1 MPQSLNRQWPI
12 FLSSLAL
19 ISISLTSSFCAHAQ
33 TPATATSYPTKP
45 IKLIAPVA
53 AGGGLDNIART
64 VAEKLSR
71 SIGQQVVVENM
82 GGGGGS
88 IASQAVAKAPADGY
102 TLMVAYVGT
111 HGTNPAVRRLP
122 YDAIKDFTPIGMIG
136 ATPNVLVINPDL
148 PIKNFK
154 EFIDYAKKNPAKLS
168 YGSAGPGTL
177 THLGMEQLKL
187 AAGIFMVHVPYR
199 GVGPAYTDLLAGQTQ
214 AMFPTLFAA
223 LPYIN
228 TNRVRGL
235 AVTGSKRS
243 SAAPN
248 IPTFKELGLNG
259 FDGQQWYGIA
269 GPANLPPAITAKL
282 NAELNKVL
290 ALPDFSEKMTG
301 EAMTLMPM
309 TPQQFA
315 TYIKEDIARWAK
327 VAKDRNIEIE

>member
-1 MPQSLNRQWPI
+1 MSTAINRPMPI
-12 FLSSLAL
+12 FLSSLIATFGL
-19 ISISLTSSFCAHAQ
+19 AISISAHAQ
-33 TPATATSYPTKP
+33 NTTSVYPVKP

-53 AGGGLDNIART
+53 AGGGLDNIARA

-71 SIGQQVVVENM
+71 SLSQTVVVENM
-82 GGGGGS
+82 GGGGGT
-88 IASQAVAKAPADGY
+88 IASQAIAKAPADGY
-102 TLMVAYVGT
+102 TLMIAYVGT
-111 HGTNPAVRRLP
+111 HGTNPAVRKLP

-136 ATPNVLVINPDL
+136 ATPNVLIINPEL

-154 EFIDYAKKNPAKLS
+154 EFVEYAKKNPAKLS

-214 AMFPTLFAA
+214 AMLPTLFAA

-235 AVTGSKRS
+235 AITGAKRS
-243 SAAPN
+243 SAAPT
-248 IPTFKELGLNG
+248 IPTFKELGYSG
-259 FDGQQWYGIA
+259 FDGQQWYGLV
-269 GPANLPPAITAKL
+269 GPANLPPAIVSKL
-282 NAELNKVL
+282 NAELNQVL
-290 ALPDFSEKMTG
+290 ALPDFSEKMTS

-309 TPQQFA
+309 TPTQF
-315 TYIKEDIARWAK
+315 TSYIKDDIARWAK
-327 VAKDRNIEIE
+327 VAKDRHIEID

>member
-1 MPQSLNRQWPI
+1 
-12 FLSSLAL
+12 
-19 ISISLTSSFCAHAQ
+19 
-33 TPATATSYPTKP
+33 
-45 IKLIAPVA
+45 
-53 AGGGLDNIART
+53 
-64 VAEKLSR
+64 
-71 SIGQQVVVENM
+71 VENI

-122 YDAIKDFTPIGMIG
+122 YDAIKDFTPISMIG

-154 EFIDYAKKNPAKLS
+154 EFVDYAKKNPAKLS

-177 THLGMEQLKL
+177 THLGMEQIKL
-187 AAGIFMVHVPYR
+187 ASGIFMVHIPYR

-223 LPYIN
+223 LPYLN

-235 AVTGSKRS
+235 AVTGAKRS
-243 SAAPN
+243 PAAPN

-259 FDGQQWYGIA
+259 FDGQQWYGIV

-282 NAELNKVL
+282 NTEINKVL
-290 ALPDFSEKMTG
+290 ALPDFSEKMTS

-309 TPQQFA
+309 TPQQFG
-315 TYIKEDIARWAK
+315 TYIKEDIARWVK

>member
-1 MPQSLNRQWPI
+1 MSTALNRPMPI
-12 FLSSLAL
+12 FLSSLIATFGL
-19 ISISLTSSFCAHAQ
+19 AISISAHAQ
-33 TPATATSYPTKP
+33 NTTSVYPVKP

-53 AGGGLDNIART
+53 AGGGLDNIARA

-71 SIGQQVVVENM
+71 SLSQTVVVENM
-82 GGGGGS
+82 GGGGGT
-88 IASQAVAKAPADGY
+88 IASQAIAKAPADGY
-102 TLMVAYVGT
+102 TLMIAYVGT
-111 HGTNPAVRRLP
+111 HGTNPAVRKLP

-136 ATPNVLVINPDL
+136 ATPNVLIINPEL

-154 EFIDYAKKNPAKLS
+154 EFVEYAKKNPAKLS

-214 AMFPTLFAA
+214 AMLPTLFAA

-235 AVTGSKRS
+235 AITGAKRS
-243 SAAPN
+243 SAAPT
-248 IPTFKELGLNG
+248 IPTFKELGYSG
-259 FDGQQWYGIA
+259 FDGQQWYGLV
-269 GPANLPPAITAKL
+269 GPANLPPAIVSKL
-282 NAELNKVL
+282 NAELNQVL
-290 ALPDFSEKMTG
+290 ALPDFSEKMTS

-309 TPQQFA
+309 TPTQF
-315 TYIKEDIARWAK
+315 TSYIKDDIARWAK
-327 VAKDRNIEIE
+327 VAKDRHIEID

>member
-1 MPQSLNRQWPI
+1 MFKKKLINRRDFSI
-12 FLSSLAL
+12 ATSLAL
-19 ISISLTSSFCAHAQ
+19 ASG
-33 TPATATSYPTKP
+33 
-45 IKLIAPVA
+45 V
-53 AGGGLDNIART
+53 
-64 VAEKLSR
+64 
-71 SIGQQVVVENM
+71 SIGQNQTSAFPSKTVSLVVPFPP
-82 GGGGGS
+82 GGAVDQAGRAIAQSLFKVWKQPVVISTKAGAGGAIGM
-88 IASQAVAKAPADGY
+88 ATVANAPADGY

-122 YDAIKDFTPIGMIG
+122 YDAIKDFTPISMIG

-154 EFIDYAKKNPAKLS
+154 EFVDYAKKNPAKLS

-177 THLGMEQLKL
+177 THLGMEQIKL
-187 AAGIFMVHVPYR
+187 ASGIFMVHIPYR

-223 LPYIN
+223 LPYLN

-235 AVTGSKRS
+235 AVTGAKRS
-243 SAAPN
+243 PAAPN

-259 FDGQQWYGIA
+259 FDGQQWYGIV

-282 NAELNKVL
+282 NTEINKVL
-290 ALPDFSEKMTG
+290 ALPDFSEKMTS

-309 TPQQFA
+309 TPQQFG
-315 TYIKEDIARWAK
+315 TYIKEDIARWVK

>member
-1 MPQSLNRQWPI
+1 MSKVINRQKPI
-12 FLSSLAL
+12 FLSSLLFAFLGMAL
-19 ISISLTSSFCAHAQ
+19 HFNAQ
-33 TPATATSYPTKP
+33 AQSAAPAYPVKP

-53 AGGGLDNIART
+53 AGGGLDNIARA

-71 SIGQQVVVENM
+71 SIGQTVVVENM

-88 IASQAVAKAPADGY
+88 IASQATAKAPSDGY
-102 TLMVAYVGT
+102 TLMIAYVGT
-111 HGTNPAVRRLP
+111 HGTNPAVRKLP

-136 ATPNVLVINPDL
+136 ATPNVLIINPDL

-235 AVTGSKRS
+235 AVTGAKRS
-243 SAAPN
+243 PAAPN
-248 IPTFKELGLNG
+248 IPTFKELGYNG
-259 FDGQQWYGIA
+259 FDGQQWYGLV
-269 GPANLPPAITAKL
+269 GPANLPPAIVAKL

-290 ALPDFSEKMTG
+290 ALPDFSEKMTS

-309 TPQQFA
+309 TPPQF
-315 TYIKEDIARWAK
+315 TNYIKEDIARWAK

>member
-1 MPQSLNRQWPI
+1 MLKSLNRQLPI

-19 ISISLTSSFCAHAQ
+19 LSLTFASSFNAQAQ
-33 TPATATSYPTKP
+33 TQATATPYPTKP

-64 VAEKLSR
+64 LAERLSR
-71 SIGQQVVVENM
+71 LLGQQVVVENI

-122 YDAIKDFTPIGMIG
+122 YDAIKDYTPISMIG

-154 EFIDYAKKNPAKLS
+154 EFVDYAKKNPAKLS

-177 THLGMEQLKL
+177 THLGMEQIKL
-187 AAGIFMVHVPYR
+187 ASGIFMVHIPYR

-243 SAAPN
+243 PAAPN

-259 FDGQQWYGIA
+259 FDGQQWYGIV

-282 NAELNKVL
+282 NTEINKVL
-290 ALPDFSEKMTG
+290 ALPDFSEKMTS

-309 TPQQFA
+309 TPQQFG
-315 TYIKEDIARWAK
+315 TYIKEDIARWVK